1 VVLLDD
7 EPRMVEAMAMVLRRE
22 GLEVERFT
30 VASEALAHLASEPC
44 DLLVTDLRMPGHD
57 GLEVLQRV
65 KAVAPE
71 VPVVLVTAHA
81 TVENAI
87 EAMRR
92 GAFDYLT
99 KPFAN
104 EDLVATVRRALEL
117 SRLERENRH
126 LRAQVRERF
135 GVEGMIAVSAAM
147 SSVLEL
153 ARRAARSAST
163 VLITGESGTGKELVA
178 RAIHYQSPRVG
189 QPFVAVNCKALAE
202 SVLESELF
210 GHERGAFTGADRLRR
225 GLFEQAHG
233 GTLFL
238 DEIGEVGGDFQG
250 KLLRVLEQRT
260 LRRVG
265 GDADVPVDVRLVAA
279 TNRQLKEEVERG
291 AFRDDLYYR
300 LAVVRIHL
308 PPLRERRDDVVPL
321 ARHFL
326 DRFREELASPVRD
339 WSPRVEEWLLR
350 HDWPG
355 NVRELENTI
364 ERGVVLAL
372 GERLEL
378 DDLLDP
384 ESGDG
389 AAPEGAPRGLN
400 EFLQRAAAERIRE
413 ELARAGGV
421 RVEAARRL
429 GIDRVTLY
437 RLLKRYGIDGDGRAA
452 SEGRAGSDRGTEA
465 EG

>member
-1 VVLLDD
+1 MTPRLVLIDD
-7 EPRMVEAMAMVLRRE
+7 EPRMVETMAMVLRRQ
-22 GLEVERFT
+22 GWEVEGFT
-30 VASEALAHLASEPC
+30 VASEALEHLAREPC

-57 GLEVLQRV
+57 GLEVLRRS
-65 KAVAPE
+65 KAAAPE

-81 TVENAI
+81 TVGTAI

-99 KPFAN
+99 KPFDN
-104 EDLVATVRRALEL
+104 EDLIATVRRALEL

-126 LRAQVRERF
+126 LRAQVRERY
-135 GVEGMIAVSAAM
+135 GVDGMVAASDEM
-147 SSVLEL
+147 RAVLEL

-189 QPFVAVNCKALAE
+189 RPFVAVNCKALAE

-210 GHERGAFTGADRLRR
+210 GHERGAFTGADRMRR
-225 GLFEQAHG
+225 GLFEQAGG

-238 DEIGEVGGDFQG
+238 DEIGEIGGDFQG

-260 LRRVG
+260 VRRVG

-279 TNRQLKEEVERG
+279 TNRQLRDEVERG
-291 AFRDDLYYR
+291 AFREDLYYR

-308 PPLRERRDDVVPL
+308 PPLRERREDVLPL

-326 DRFREELASPVRD
+326 DRLREELDGPARD
-339 WSPRVEEWLLR
+339 WSPEVEEWLR
-350 HDWPG
+350 HHDWPG

-364 ERGVVLAL
+364 ERGMVLAQ

-378 DDLLDP
+378 DDMLDP
-384 ESGDG
+384 EEGRERG
-389 AAPEGAPRGLN
+389 PEEGELGLN

-437 RLLKRYGIDGDGRAA
+437 RLIKKYGIDADERTA
-452 SEGRAGSDRGTEA
+452 SA
-465 EG
+465 

>member
-1 VVLLDD
+1 VTPRLVLLDD
-7 EPRMVEAMAMVLRRE
+7 EPRMVESMAMVLRRQ
-22 GLEVERFT
+22 GWAVTAFT
-30 VASEALAHLASEPC
+30 VAAEALDHLAREPC
-44 DLLVTDLRMPGHD
+44 DLLVTDLRMPGPD
-57 GLEVLQRV
+57 GLEVLRRS
-65 KAVAPE
+65 KAAAPE

-81 TVENAI
+81 TVDTAI

-99 KPFAN
+99 KPFDN

-126 LRAQVRERF
+126 LRARVRERW
-135 GVEGMIAVSAAM
+135 GVDGVVAASEEM
-147 SSVLEL
+147 RAVLEL

-210 GHERGAFTGADRLRR
+210 GHERGAFTGADRARR

-238 DEIGEVGGDFQG
+238 DEIGEVGADFQG

-260 LRRVG
+260 VRRVG
-265 GDADVPVDVRLVAA
+265 GDAEIPVDVRLVAA
-279 TNRQLKEEVERG
+279 TNRQLRAEVERG
-291 AFRDDLYYR
+291 AFREDLYYR

-308 PPLRERRDDVVPL
+308 PPLRERRDDVIPL
-321 ARHFL
+321 ARRFL
-326 DRFREELASPVRD
+326 ERLRAELGSAVRE
-339 WSPRVEEWLLR
+339 WSPQVEEWLLR

-364 ERGVVLAL
+364 ERGMVLAQ

-378 DDLLDP
+378 DDLLEP
-384 ESGDG
+384 EAEAASGED
-389 AAPEGAPRGLN
+389 AALGLN

-421 RVEAARRL
+421 RVDAARRL

-437 RLLKRYGIDGDGRAA
+437 RLIKRYGIEDQKTAT
-452 SEGRAGSDRGTEA
+452 S
-465 EG
+465 